1 MALTDLLHDEIDD
14 AESMVAE
21 ARDIVRGRLDE
32 LQDIL
37 SQISDAGIID
47 ARKALATAVD
57 VASARIAGD
66 LNDLTTRAASRG
78 VDAGRLRVNGV
89 GP

>member
-1 MALTDLLHDEIDD
+1 MALTDLLHDEIDA
-14 AESMVAE
+14 AEGMAAE
-21 ARDIVRGRLDE
+21 ARDIVRARLDE

-37 SQISDAGIID
+37 GQISEAGIID

-66 LNDLTTRAASRG
+66 LNDLTTRAAADG
-78 VDAGRLRVNGV
+78 VVAGRRRVNG
-89 GP
+89 